1 VVQARILQAQGD
13 LDAALALLDE
23 AERVYASDYSPNVRP
38 LAAMKARIW
47 IAQGRLREAR
57 AWAQAHG
64 LAADD
69 ELSYLR
75 EFEHVTLLRLLLAR
89 QQRQPAD
96 HLLAE
101 ATDLLARLLHAA
113 ETGGRMRSVIE
124 LLLLQ
129 ALTAQRQGDLPSALA
144 ALERAMTLAEPEGYV
159 RIFLDEGADMA
170 MLLRRA
176 AASGV
181 MSAFAEELLAGFTVE
196 SQGLAGAPPPVLSP
210 ATSPLIEPLSQRE
223 LEILRLFAT
232 ELSGPEIAQA
242 LVIALSTLRTHTKS
256 IYGKLDVNSRRAA
269 VKRAAELGLL

>member
-1 VVQARILQAQGD
+1 
-13 LDAALALLDE
+13 
-23 AERVYASDYSPNVRP
+23 
-38 LAAMKARIW
+38 
-47 IAQGRLREAR
+47 AR
-57 AWAQAHG
+57 AA
-64 LAADD
+64 
-69 ELSYLR
+69 SYHLC
-75 EFEHVTLLRLLLAR
+75 FWGVLLLEPLGCLGGAPPP
-89 QQRQPAD
+89 RQPAD
-96 HLLAE
+96 HLLPE

-113 ETGGRMRSVIE
+113 EAGGRMRSVIE

-129 ALTAQRQGDLPSALA
+129 ALTAQRQGDLSSALA

-176 AASGV
+176 AVSGV
-181 MSAFAEELLAGFTVE
+181 MAAFAEELLAGFTVE
-196 SQGLAGAPPPVLSP
+196 SQGLTGAPPPVLSP

-269 VKRAAELGLL
+269 VRRAAELGLL